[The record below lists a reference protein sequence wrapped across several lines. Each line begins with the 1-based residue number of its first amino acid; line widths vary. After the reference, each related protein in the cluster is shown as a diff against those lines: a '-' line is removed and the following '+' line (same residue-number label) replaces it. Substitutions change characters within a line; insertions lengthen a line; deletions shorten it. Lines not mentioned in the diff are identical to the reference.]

1 VENVAFDNP
10 FENRVALGMQR
21 GDERA
26 IRIFFTSG
34 GEKLW
39 AKFKYKYGLDDVTS
53 EDLAATCLISC
64 FHKIA
69 RFTPLSEWSFAGW
82 VAQMA
87 YFTLLNHLRDKRI
100 KTVPFDPEINLT
112 QADSL
117 EPNLEV
123 ISLVEW
129 LFQHLPEVDCDVIRL
144 RFLENFSHKDIADKL
159 GLTELAARQ
168 KLCRAVQ
175 KLKALRNSRQLKE

>member
-1 VENVAFDNP
+1 MEDDFDNP
-10 FENRVALGMQR
+10 FENRVALGMQQ
-21 GDERA
+21 GDVQA
-26 IRIFFTSG
+26 IRFFFRIG

-39 AKFKYKYGLDDVTS
+39 ANFRYKYRLDDITS
-53 EDLAATCLISC
+53 ENLAATCLFSC
-64 FHKIA
+64 FQKIA

-82 VAQMA
+82 IAQMA
-87 YFTLLNHLRDKRI
+87 HFTFLDYLRDGPI
-100 KTVPFDPEINLT
+100 KTVPFDPNIDLT

-144 RFLENFSHKDIADKL
+144 RFLENLSYKEIGDKL
-159 GLTELAARQ
+159 GVTEASARQ

-175 KLKALRNSRQLKE
+175 KLKALRNSRRT